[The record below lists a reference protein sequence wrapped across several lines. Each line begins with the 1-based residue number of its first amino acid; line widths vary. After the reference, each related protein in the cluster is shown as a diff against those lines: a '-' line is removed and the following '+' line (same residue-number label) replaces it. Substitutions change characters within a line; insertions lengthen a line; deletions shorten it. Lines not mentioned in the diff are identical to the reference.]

1 MKLLKFGRDTEGT
14 IASLTALILTVAVG
28 AMSIAIDLGHIFLV
42 RCELQRAADAG
53 ALAGA
58 TGLLAKS
65 MTMGTNGVWKMTAP
79 PSCSN
84 ALTVCQQVVRANTA
98 DGKSLDIPDADVIFG
113 SWDLT
118 TKTFTPLDC
127 SNPYLVTAVKVITR
141 KDGIANGPVPLSFS
155 RILGGMAD
163 KNITAE
169 AIGLVGY
176 VGAGEGTFP
185 LAVDRGKLPPYNT
198 PFRIHLNPT
207 TDDDGAWHSYKDPN
221 TNANDL
227 RQYVNGSKVGPLL
240 SVGDNIYV
248 QNGVDASVL
257 QAIADQLAS
266 KTAAGQTYDVLVP
279 IIPDGDHTTTAQVQG
294 FATLEITDVVTT
306 GGDKY
311 VEAHIVPNFVAPG
324 TQPGGPPMG
333 TTAWPPLMVL

>member
-1 MKLLKFGRDTEGT
+1 MKLPKFFRDTEGA

-58 TGLLAKS
+58 GGLLAKS
-65 MTMGTNGVWKMTAP
+65 MTRGANGVWKMTAP

-84 ALTVCQQVVRANTA
+84 ALDACQRVVRANTA
-98 DGKSLDIPDADVIFG
+98 DGKSLDIPAVDVIFG
-113 SWDLT
+113 TWDLASR
-118 TKTFTPLDC
+118 TF
-127 SNPYLVTAVKVITR
+127 NPIGCGNPNLVTAVRVITR
-141 KDGIANGPVPLSFS
+141 KDSSINGPVPLSFS

-163 KNITAE
+163 KDITAE

-176 VGAGEGTFP
+176 VGAGTGTFP
-185 LAVDRGKLPPYNT
+185 LAPDEGKLPPNNT
-198 PFRIHLNPT
+198 PFRIHLNP
-207 TDDDGAWHSYKDPN
+207 DGQDDGAWHSYKDPN

-227 RQYVNGSKVGPLL
+227 RQYVDGTKVGPPL

-257 QAIADQLAS
+257 QAIADQLAA
-266 KTAAGQTYDVLVP
+266 KTAAGEPYNVLVP
-279 IIPDGDHTTTAQVQG
+279 IIPDGAHATTAEVQG
-294 FATLEITDVVTT
+294 FATMEITDVVTT

-311 VEAHIVPNFVAPG
+311 IEAHIVPDFVAPG
-324 TQPGGPPMG
+324 TQPGGPPNG
-333 TTAWPPLMVL
+333 TWSWPPVMVM

>member
-1 MKLLKFGRDTEGT
+1 MKLPKFFRDTEGA

-58 TGLLAKS
+58 GGLLAKS
-65 MTMGTNGVWKMTAP
+65 MTRGANGVWKMTAP

-84 ALTVCQQVVRANTA
+84 ALDACKLVVAANTA
-98 DGKSLDIPDADVIFG
+98 DGGTLSLNPDTDVIFG
-113 SWDLT
+113 TWDLASR
-118 TKTFTPLDC
+118 TF
-127 SNPYLVTAVKVITR
+127 NPIGCGNPNLVTAVRVITR
-141 KDGIANGPVPLSFS
+141 KDVALSFS
-155 RILGGMAD
+155 KILPGGLSSKD
-163 KNITAE
+163 LTAE

-176 VGAGEGTFP
+176 VGAAKKTFI
-185 LAVDRGKLPPYNT
+185 LAPDEGKLPPNNE
-198 PFRIHLNPT
+198 PFRIHLNPGGQ
-207 TDDDGAWHSYKDPN
+207 DDGAWHSFKDPN

-227 RQYVNGSKVGPLL
+227 RKYVDGTKEGPLL

-257 QAIADQLAS
+257 QAIADQLA
-266 KTAAGQTYDVLVP
+266 KCQADGVPYNVLVP
-279 IIPDGDHTTTAQVQG
+279 IIPDGAHTTTAEVQG
-294 FATLEITDVVTT
+294 FATMEITDVVPT
-306 GGDKY
+306 GGDMY
-311 VEAHIVPNFVAPG
+311 IEAHIVPDFVAPG

-333 TTAWPPLMVL
+333 TTAWPPVMVM